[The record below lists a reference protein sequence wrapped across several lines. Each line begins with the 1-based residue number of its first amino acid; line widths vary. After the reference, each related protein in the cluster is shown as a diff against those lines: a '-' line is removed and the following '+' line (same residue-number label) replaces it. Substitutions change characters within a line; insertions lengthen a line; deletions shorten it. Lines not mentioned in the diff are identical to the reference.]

1 MLDRFIIGTF
11 RIAFAT
17 WWWWLAKIFG
27 DNKLRLLSANWAF
40 CTSFACSWY
49 RNDGSS
55 PFPSLRL
62 VAVLCWL
69 LWLWPRF
76 CCFAVAWFLLTCV
89 GRYSTHIWPGDVHFN
104 LTLGFCVS
112 FFLPPS
118 CAFGMLFLF
127 CLFFAFVLLF
137 FSVFLLRHCDCLTGL
152 CSRSLC
158 PSRLGSL
165 DAAVKA
171 VVTRSNCCN

>member
-1 MLDRFIIGTF
+1 MLDRFIIGAF

-40 CTSFACSWY
+40 CTSFACSCY

-76 CCFAVAWFLLTCV
+76 CCFAVAWFLSICV

-104 LTLGFCVS
+104 LTLGFCV
-112 FFLPPS
+112 FFS
-118 CAFGMLFLF
+118 CHRLVRLGCCCCFACFLLLF
-127 CLFFAFVLLF
+127 CFFC
-137 FSVFLLRHCDCLTGL
+137 SVFLLRHCDCLTGL

-158 PSRLGSL
+158 QLRLGSL

-171 VVTRSNCCN
+171 VVTRPSCCN

>member
-1 MLDRFIIGTF
+1 MLDRFIIGAF

-76 CCFAVAWFLLTCV
+76 CCFAVAWFLLICV

-118 CAFGMLFLF
+118 CAFGMLLLF
-127 CLFFAFVLLF
+127 CLFFAFVLF
-137 FSVFLLRHCDCLTGL
+137 FFVLCFCYGIVTALQDCVVGPYASYDWVHLMPPWRLL
-152 CSRSLC
+152 
-158 PSRLGSL
+158 
-165 DAAVKA
+165 
-171 VVTRSNCCN
+171 